1 MLCVLELIEHLA
13 IIAKEDAVGQRIQDD
28 ALSHRKGAPL
38 RKAQE
43 AAIVT

>member
-1 MLCVLELIEHLA
+1 MLCVLGLIEHLA

-28 ALSHRKGAPL
+28 ALSHQKGAPH